1 MKVNLS
7 TVKKRMLFEIGDICR
22 RQRENRNMSQLE
34 VGCALGVSQQ
44 VISDFEN
51 GLNDNYIIFLFYKCY
66 ILSKNAEMD
75 INEIIYGGLF
85 VQ

>member
-1 MKVNLS
+1 
-7 TVKKRMLFEIGDICR
+7 MLFEIGDICR
-22 RQRENRNMSQLE
+22 RQREHRNMSQLE
-34 VGCALGVSQQ
+34 VACALGLSQQ

-51 GLNDNYIIFLFYKCY
+51 GANDNYIIFLFYKCY